1 VPVRIRSIRKPLNM
15 GVLKTR
21 GIRQQ
26 LSIFLVLIL
35 LAVAASIAHSI
46 NRTIRLH
53 PDDDL
58 LKPFRMEA
66 QPRSE
71 DYGSLARYFTR
82 GFGLHKS
89 ASGAGAA
96 YPGLPSEHSP
106 SVDRM
111 EGFSRMAP
119 LWGAWVVSGRP
130 SAAERLELIATFRRG
145 LLAGTDPVSKGYW
158 GAMQDD
164 DQRIVEASDI
174 ALALWL
180 LRDSVWKD
188 LSVADKKQV
197 VAWLQ
202 QVNGKSVPD
211 NNWHLFVVFVDA
223 VLEKLA
229 SVDNRADAMRH
240 YSRIKEFYRG
250 EGWFSDGPADAFD
263 YYNAWGIH
271 YQLFWLQQVAPD
283 WDKAFI
289 DRARS
294 EFVTSY
300 RYLMTP
306 QGIPILGRSVCYRMA
321 APVPLILDQFGT
333 KKIDPTEARRAF
345 DSTWQYFI
353 SHGGVMDGNITQGY
367 CGSDPRVLDRYSGPA
382 SCLWGLRSL
391 IAALYLP
398 RDAEFWKASGGRL
411 PVEQSDFI
419 VDIKSVGW
427 TLHGDRHTG
436 DVEVRRRQGSKAVAL
451 RPVSTKDKMLSQI
464 SGEPLRPDNHAAEYD
479 AATYSSQHPFCGC
492 K

>member
-1 VPVRIRSIRKPLNM
+1 M
-15 GVLKTR
+15 GVLRTR
-21 GIRQQ
+21 GIRQH
-26 LSIFLVLIL
+26 LSIFLVLIVF
-35 LAVAASIAHSI
+35 AVAASVAHSI
-46 NRTIRLH
+46 NRKIRLL
-53 PDDDL
+53 PDEDS

-66 QPRSE
+66 QPRIK
-71 DYGSLARYFTR
+71 DYDSLARYFTH
-82 GFGLHKS
+82 GFSLHKTP
-89 ASGAGAA
+89 SGAGGS
-96 YPGLPSEHSP
+96 YPGLPSEHGP

-119 LWGAWVVSGRP
+119 LWGAWVGSGRP
-130 SAAERLELIATFRRG
+130 SAAERLELITTFRRG
-145 LLAGTDPVSKGYW
+145 LLAGTDPSSKGYW
-158 GAMQDD
+158 GAMRDN
-164 DQRIVEASDI
+164 DQRIVEAADI

-180 LRDSVWKD
+180 LRDSAWND
-188 LSVADKKQV
+188 LRAAEKKQV

-202 QVNGKSVPD
+202 QVNGKSIAD

-229 SVDNRADAMRH
+229 SVDNRAEAMRH
-240 YSRIKEFYRG
+240 YSRIKQFYRG
-250 EGWFSDGPADAFD
+250 EGWFSDGPNDVFD

-271 YQLFWLQQVAPD
+271 YQLFWLQQVAPE

-300 RYLMTP
+300 RYLLTP

-333 KKIDPTEARRAF
+333 KTIAPAEARRAL
-345 DSTWQYFI
+345 DSSWQYFI
-353 SHGGVMDGNITQGY
+353 SHGGVKDGNITQGY

-398 RDAEFWKASGGRL
+398 QDADFWKSSGGKL
-411 PVEQSDFI
+411 AIEQGEFT
-419 VDIKSVGW
+419 VDIKSIGW
-427 TLHGDRHTG
+427 TLHGDQPTG
-436 DVEVRRRQGSKAVAL
+436 NVEVRRRQGGKTVAL

-464 SGEPLRPDNHAAEYD
+464 SGRPLRPDNHAAEYD
-479 AATYSSQHPFCGC
+479 GATYSSLHPFCGC